1 MAQNLNPEGFVL
13 GNELFL
19 FDGST
24 NKPFAYATE
33 CSLSLSSEQIST
45 ANKMSGNWT
54 TGLPGQISWTMSVS
68 ALYTA
73 AQGSVGY
80 KNLYDA
86 MANRETIKVN
96 FGVVD
101 GYNEISDYTDPDEY
115 VLDSAAGYYQGY
127 AYISSLELTA
137 GNGEVA
143 SYSVEL
149 TGNGKL
155 EHKNA

>member
-1 MAQNLNPEGFVL
+1 MSQNLNSENFVL

-33 CSLSLSSEQIST
+33 CSLSLSAETIST
-45 ANKMSGNWT
+45 ANKMAGNWQT
-54 TGLPGQISWTMSVS
+54 ALPGQVSWSMSVS

-73 AQGSVGY
+73 SEGNIGY
-80 KNLYDA
+80 KNLYDS
-86 MANRETIKVN
+86 MANRETIKVK
-96 FGVVD
+96 FGIVD
-101 GYNEISDYTDPDEY
+101 DYNNITDYTDPDEY
-115 VLDSAAGYYQGY
+115 VLDSSAGYYTGY
-127 AYISSLELTA
+127 AFISSLSLTA
-137 GNGEVA
+137 GNNEVA

-155 EHKNA
+155 EHSTD